1 MTTTWEMS
9 ICAENHFII
18 QRNEGLLWKSIF
30 DPVSNSQILFNSFS
44 RRVLTL
50 I

>member
-30 DPVSNSQILFNSFS
+30 DPVSNSDFF
-44 RRVLTL
+44 L
-50 I
+50 IHSVEEY